1 MSGGIAYVLDAD
13 GRFAGRA
20 NRGMV
25 DLEELTP
32 GDETFLQEM
41 IERHVALTGSELGVR
56 ILEDWRTMR
65 TQFTKVMPRDYKR
78 VVEAEAHAA
87 AEGRPLEFAE
97 MVGVAR
103 G

>member
-1 MSGGIAYVLDAD
+1 VLD
-13 GRFAGRA
+13 
-20 NRGMV
+20 
-25 DLEELTP
+25 
-32 GDETFLQEM
+32 
-41 IERHVALTGSELGVR
+41 
-56 ILEDWRTMR
+56 DWRTAR
-65 TQFTKVMPRDYKR
+65 AHFVKEMPRDYKR